1 MNAPALPA
9 YVTALQSVYGP
20 PSDAGFGSA
29 VFFEPRRATEDL
41 GAAAFAIYR
50 RFVGRNW
57 SRAEAAWRDSWRRIH
72 ARGAVSESDILA
84 ELGQLEEPAVRA
96 SIALLVDALE
106 QPETARAALAGA
118 FDDPAVRQARTYT
131 VGDGEAMSG
140 LLLAA
145 ERETG
150 ATVYLVVLM
159 D

>member
-9 YVTALQSVYGP
+9 YVTALQAVYGP

-29 VFFEPRRATEDL
+29 VFFEPRRATEEL
-41 GAAAFAIYR
+41 GAAAFAIYQ

-57 SRAEAAWRDSWRRIH
+57 SQAEAAWKGSWRRIH
-72 ARGAVSESDILA
+72 ARFAGSEPDILA
-84 ELGQLEEPAVRA
+84 ELGHLEEPAIRA
-96 SIALLVDALE
+96 SVALLVDALE
-106 QPETARAALAGA
+106 QPEPARAALAAA
-118 FDDPAVRQARTYT
+118 FDDPAVRRVLTYT

-150 ATVYLVVLM
+150 ATVYLIVLM